1 MKYLNT
7 YKNLGLENNENK
19 VFDYFIKSLKESIYT
34 WEYFVDWKKINKNT
48 KSIEKELNILNYLI
62 GKEEIEEEFLKLIK
76 EYPNVKKILPILLA
90 IRENK
95 LKNLQ
100 IITDFDNLTYEEIY
114 NFFYKD
120 PLVNSNVKLLK
131 FFNESG
137 LKSIFKDR
145 KIKNLV
151 DYCYGIEVGLDT
163 NARKNRTGILMEK
176 IVEKYIKNF
185 TQKFNLNFLRQATKL
200 KIENSWN
207 YSIEVDKYNRVFDF
221 AIDNEQK
228 NKKYFI
234 EVNYYGGG
242 GSKLKSTAGE
252 YKDLSNLLK
261 KQDTDFIWITDG
273 CGWKTSKNP
282 LFETFI
288 NNDYVFNL
296 EFLYNG
302 ILEEV
307 VLL

>member
-7 YKNLGLENNENK
+7 YKNLGLENDENK
-19 VFDYFIKSLKESIYT
+19 VFEYFIKSLKESIFT
-34 WEYFVDWKKINKNT
+34 WEYFVDWEKINKNT

-221 AIDNEQK
+221 AIDNKQK

-252 YKDLSNLLK
+252 YKDLSNLL
-261 KQDTDFIWITDG
+261 
-273 CGWKTSKNP
+273 
-282 LFETFI
+282 
-288 NNDYVFNL
+288 
-296 EFLYNG
+296 
-302 ILEEV
+302 
-307 VLL
+307 

>member
-7 YKNLGLENNENK
+7 YKNLGLENDENK
-19 VFDYFIKSLKESIYT
+19 VFDYFIKSLKESIFT
-34 WEYFVDWKKINKNT
+34 WEYFVDWEKINKNT

-62 GKEEIEEEFLKLIK
+62 GKENIEEEFLNLIK

-90 IRENK
+90 IRKNK
-95 LKNLQ
+95 LKELQ
-100 IITDFDNLTYEEIY
+100 IITDFDNLTYEEVY
-114 NFFYKD
+114 NIFYE
-120 PLVNSNVKLLK
+120 NSLPTTEEKLRK
-131 FFNESG
+131 FFNDSG
-137 LKSIFKDR
+137 LKDIFKDK

-151 DYCYGIEVGLDT
+151 DYCYGVEVGLDT

-176 IVEKYIKNF
+176 IIGKYIKNF
-185 TQKFNLNFLRQATKL
+185 AEKFSLEYLSQATKL
-200 KIENSWN
+200 KIEENLNNS
-207 YSIEVDKYNRVFDF
+207 IQVDKYNRKFDF
-221 AIDNEQK
+221 SILNKSK
-228 NKKYFI
+228 NKLYMI

-252 YKDLSNLLK
+252 YIELGNLLK
-261 KQDTDFIWITDG
+261 RQNIEFIWITDG
-273 CGWKTSKNP
+273 YGWKKTINP

-307 VLL
+307 IL

>member
-7 YKNLGLENNENK
+7 YKNLGLENDENK
-19 VFDYFIKSLKESIYT
+19 VFEYFIKSLKESIYT

-62 GKEEIEEEFLKLIK
+62 GKENIEEEFLNLIK

-95 LKNLQ
+95 LKKLQ

-114 NFFYKD
+114 NYFYKD
-120 PLVNSNVKLLK
+120 PPVNSNVKLLK

-151 DYCYGIEVGLDT
+151 DYCYGVEVGLDT
-163 NARKNRTGILMEK
+163 NARKNRTGYLMEK

-221 AIDNEQK
+221 AIDNKQK

-261 KQDTDFIWITDG
+261 KQDIDFIWITDG

-288 NNDYVFNL
+288 NNDYTFNL

-307 VLL
+307 IL

>member
-7 YKNLGLENNENK
+7 YRNLGIENDENK
-19 VFDYFIKSLKESIYT
+19 VFDYFIKSLKESIFA
-34 WEYFVDWKKINKNT
+34 WEYFVDWGKINKNT

-62 GKEEIEEEFLKLIK
+62 GKENVEEEFLNLIK
-76 EYPNVKKILPILLA
+76 EYPNVKKILPMLLA

-95 LKNLQ
+95 LKELQ
-100 IITDFDNLTYEEIY
+100 IITDFDNLTYEEVY
-114 NFFYKD
+114 NIFYENP
-120 PLVNSNVKLLK
+120 PLITDEKLKK
-131 FFNESG
+131 FFNDSG
-137 LKSIFKDR
+137 LKNIFKNK

-163 NARKNRTGILMEK
+163 NARKNRTGLLMEK

-185 TQKFNLNFLRQATKL
+185 TEKFNLDYLSQATKL

-207 YSIEVDKYNRVFDF
+207 HSIKVDKYNRKFDF
-221 AIDNEQK
+221 SIL
-228 NKKYFI
+228 NKDKSKLYMT
-234 EVNYYGGG
+234 EVNYYSGG

-252 YKDLSNLLK
+252 YKDLNNLLK
-261 KQDTDFIWITDG
+261 KQNIEFIWITDG
-273 CGWKTSKNP
+273 HGWKTTKNP

-288 NNDYVFNL
+288 NNDYTFNL

-307 VLL
+307 IL

>member
-7 YKNLGLENNENK
+7 YKNLGLENDENK
-19 VFDYFIKSLKESIYT
+19 VFEYFIKSLKESIFT
-34 WEYFVDWKKINKNT
+34 WEYFVDWEKINKNT

-62 GKEEIEEEFLKLIK
+62 GKENIEEEFLNLIK

-95 LKNLQ
+95 LKKLQ
-100 IITDFDNLTYEEIY
+100 IITDFDNLTYEETY

-120 PLVNSNVKLLK
+120 LPVSSSVKLLK

-137 LKSIFKDR
+137 LKSVFKDR

-185 TQKFNLNFLRQATKL
+185 VTVQSINNTM
-200 KIENSWN
+200 KI
-207 YSIEVDKYNRVFDF
+207 I
-221 AIDNEQK
+221 I
-228 NKKYFI
+228 
-234 EVNYYGGG
+234 
-242 GSKLKSTAGE
+242 
-252 YKDLSNLLK
+252 SNL
-261 KQDTDFIWITDG
+261 
-273 CGWKTSKNP
+273 
-282 LFETFI
+282 
-288 NNDYVFNL
+288 
-296 EFLYNG
+296 
-302 ILEEV
+302 
-307 VLL
+307 VLIVMM